1 MRSRATC
8 SSSFASW
15 SVIAALLSAWEME
28 RLLSV
33 RAARRVTAP
42 AHCRSARSLR
52 HEGCEGTSPSCPP
65 WGRAREARREVLVP
79 GKRYSVF
86 SIRTTK
92 KHETIWVRS
101 GFATV
106 NPDDSMNVVL
116 DVLPM
121 EGQLH
126 IRETGEKRNTTHNQ
140 PV

>member
-1 MRSRATC
+1 M
-8 SSSFASW
+8 
-15 SVIAALLSAWEME
+15 
-28 RLLSV
+28 
-33 RAARRVTAP
+33 
-42 AHCRSARSLR
+42 
-52 HEGCEGTSPSCPP
+52 
-65 WGRAREARREVLVP
+65 VP

-140 PV
+140 PQRTEEKAETPTLEAQRAMGGH